1 MTGRLQGAPLDDEQE
16 VEEEE
21 VDQQASNRP
30 PSHSEALQH
39 VHSLMQFAQT
49 NLPHIQPTLTFIVK
63 LKGTGLQ
70 PIFKRRNRQHYI
82 NFLPLQNEAKKCCS
96 CRSVVM

>member
-21 VDQQASNRP
+21 VDQQQPNRP

-39 VHSLMQFAQT
+39 VHSLM
-49 NLPHIQPTLTFIVK
+49 
-63 LKGTGLQ
+63 
-70 PIFKRRNRQHYI
+70 
-82 NFLPLQNEAKKCCS
+82 
-96 CRSVVM
+96 